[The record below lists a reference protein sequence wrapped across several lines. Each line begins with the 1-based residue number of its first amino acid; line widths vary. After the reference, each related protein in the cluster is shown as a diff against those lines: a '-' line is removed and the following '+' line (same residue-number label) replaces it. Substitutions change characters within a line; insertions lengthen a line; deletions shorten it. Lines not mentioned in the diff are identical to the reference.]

1 MSHQF
6 SWIHLSDLHSR
17 TSTLWESDRVTTG
30 LLADLE
36 QKRDADEFRPDALF
50 FTGDAAFGSVAGE
63 NIADQYTRFGELL
76 DKIRNT
82 FSPAIAK
89 ERVFIVPG
97 NHDTDRDQVLETD
110 TEWLRRPER
119 TEEEIIRHLSK
130 PTKECIHWMK
140 RLASYQTFIREYGL
154 HHLSPDESRLIWSHK
169 FDCCDHTV
177 GIAGLNSAWSCA
189 TNKEKAKLWMGGK
202 WQIGEMVRQLGKVDF
217 SIALVHHP
225 ANWLV
230 EEEDPQVGRLLLRD
244 FDLVLHGH
252 EHADFVRQESDG
264 TIQISA
270 GASYDRL
277 GRPKEYSFG
286 SINLKG
292 TGGGLWPRVWDEV
305 GGGWVSKN
313 IAGKAPDGK
322 FSFDPWRRTQTGN
335 RTIGES
341 GFSTANKQNQILSIE
356 GPPTSHALDDKFR
369 HLRRRP
375 YGFER
380 HHSRIRLALRAEFED
395 VLSRERLAW
404 LVADWQMGKEGFISG
419 ALNNLG
425 STEALEAVY
434 RIDCG
439 KSETVEQILDEG
451 GTQLGIAFVEF
462 AELINR
468 SGQATLVL
476 EDVQIALVRAQ
487 TLKAE
492 LFSKLQ
498 AILSFSPK
506 LRIVVVLRQWAEG
519 LQGESV
525 FRLQSLEISE
535 IENYLKAHPDGRDL
549 AKRVERLEDIY
560 AHTGGLPTALDRL
573 IVKSK
578 YVDLED
584 ILDDHSA
591 IEESPNAEPAP
602 QTLVDAVSKVFHPQN
617 GLEQRTLALLKL
629 LTVLKD
635 GETLESVRRIYP
647 RKPFREDDVIAL
659 ADLALIETLPIEQR
673 TGNFVTNKRAAL
685 SLGSSPKLIRV
696 PRQVR
701 DYVLTLISSEERT
714 RIFNTVSHSIF
725 GERWYEGKIKLRR
738 AIVVAYKQSTIA
750 GPANELLAAQ
760 FLLRSALDKNNPTRI
775 ERFASLAVDYCQK
788 LIAEDRFRDAA
799 IACRALLKMLD
810 ENANRSHWSLCAY
823 YYGRALR
830 MTGQLDAAIDVL
842 ERIVGVG
849 KIESKGFRADIYL
862 NLAWANSSL
871 ERKGKAKEYALE
883 AIEISEKEDDDWL
896 QATALVAQIELDGG
910 QLDAVLRNLLGVA
923 RRNRKITAANNIA
936 LDLARRGKSME
947 ESLRL
952 LDEVIASAKDLY
964 NQTRAVVDKAKLLR
978 KSGRIG
984 DLKPEEEIGLCA
996 AYEYSCSQRLS
1007 GLLDSCHDALW
1018 DYCLVKGFWS
1028 GLFRIFRFSSFVW
1041 RLTDR
1046 SDRESNYISKLVET
1060 RDANMESIGN
1070 LVEVEIEYL
1079 GQRIEQQANGTDRH
1093 LNTPAVT
1100 KQMT

>member
-1 MSHQF
+1 MSHHL

-17 TSTLWESDRVTTG
+17 SSTLWESDRITTG
-30 LLADLE
+30 LLADIK
-36 QKRDADEFRPDALF
+36 QKSDTAEFRPDALF
-50 FTGDAAFGSVAGE
+50 FTGDAAFGTDAGE
-63 NIADQYTRFGELL
+63 RLVDQYARFGEFL
-76 DKIRNT
+76 DKAREI
-82 FSPAIAK
+82 FSPSISK
-89 ERVFIVPG
+89 EQVFIVPG
-97 NHDTDRDQVLETD
+97 NHDIDRNEVLDTD

-119 TEEEIIRHLSK
+119 TAEEIIRHLSK

-140 RLASYQTFIREYGL
+140 RLASYQDFIRNYGL

-169 FDCCDHTV
+169 FDCRGHTV
-177 GIAGLNSAWSCA
+177 GIVGLNSAWSCA

-230 EEEDPQVGRLLLRD
+230 EEEDPQVGRQLLRD
-244 FDLVLHGH
+244 FNLVLHGH

-264 TIQISA
+264 TIQVSA
-270 GASYDRL
+270 GASYDRSD
-277 GRPKEYSFG
+277 RPKGYSFG
-286 SINLKG
+286 KINLKG
-292 TGGGLWPRVWDEV
+292 TGGELWPRVWDED

-322 FSFDPWRRTQTGN
+322 FRFDPWQKQQTES
-335 RTIGES
+335 RAIGES
-341 GFSTANKQNQILSIE
+341 GFVPTNKLNQILSLE
-356 GPPTSHALDDKFR
+356 GPPSSHALDDKFK

-375 YGFER
+375 YGFES
-380 HHSRIRLALRAEFED
+380 HHSRIRLALRAKFED
-395 VLSRERLAW
+395 VLSRDRLAW
-404 LVADWQMGKEGFISG
+404 LIADWQMGKEGFISG

-439 KSETVEQILDEG
+439 KSETVDQILDEG

-468 SGQATLVL
+468 TGQATLIL
-476 EDVQIALVRAQ
+476 EDVQISLVRTP

-492 LFSKLQ
+492 LVSKLQ
-498 AILSFSPK
+498 AILTFCPK

-519 LQGESV
+519 LQGEPVS
-525 FRLQSLEISE
+525 RLQSLEISE
-535 IENYLKAHPDGRDL
+535 IEEYLKAHPDGSDL
-549 AKRVERLEDIY
+549 AKRADRLEDIY

-573 IVKSK
+573 IVKSQ

-602 QTLVDAVSKVFHPQN
+602 QTLVDAVSKVFHPRN
-617 GLEQRTLALLKL
+617 ELEQRTLALLKL

-647 RKPFREDDVIAL
+647 KKPFREDNVIAL

-673 TGNFVTNKRAAL
+673 TGDFVTNKRVAL
-685 SLGSSPKLIRV
+685 SVGFSPKLIRI

-701 DYVLTLISSEERT
+701 DYVSTLISADERT
-714 RIFNTVSHSIF
+714 KIFNTVSQSIF

-760 FLLRSALDKNNPTRI
+760 FLLRSALEKNNPTRI

-810 ENANRSHWSLCAY
+810 ENANRSHWCSCAY
-823 YYGRALR
+823 FHGRALR

-842 ERIVGVG
+842 EKIVDIGE
-849 KIESKGFRADIYL
+849 IESKGFRADIYL
-862 NLAWANSSL
+862 NLAWANNSL
-871 ERKGKAKEYALE
+871 DRKSKAKDYAIK
-883 AIEISEKEDDDWL
+883 AIEISEKESDDWL

-910 QLDAVLRNLLGVA
+910 RLDTVLRNLLGVA
-923 RRNRKITAANNIA
+923 RRNRKVTAANNIA
-936 LDLARRGKSME
+936 LDLARRGKSVE
-947 ESLRL
+947 ESLKL
-952 LDEVIASAKDLY
+952 LDDVIASAKDLY
-964 NQTRAVVDKAKLLR
+964 NQTRAVVDKAKMLR

-984 DLKPEEEIGLCA
+984 DLKPEEEISLCA

-1046 SDRESNYISKLVET
+1046 SDRESSYIGKLVET
-1060 RDANMESIGN
+1060 RDAQIGVIGN
-1070 LVEVEIEYL
+1070 VVEIEIEYL
-1079 GQRIEQQANGTDRH
+1079 DQRMAQHADSTSHQ
-1093 LNTPAVT
+1093 
-1100 KQMT
+1100 